1 MKRIG
6 GILLICF
13 FLALFALVSEG
24 HTENLENG
32 KTGSD
37 YPWAVSLF
45 GGISASNDDTLYDI
59 FTFGASYSDDNSLVA
74 VALSRE
80 IYRYEQYLSLELEGQ
95 VGRHF
100 GEDGDFWE
108 FVGLGMV
115 RWLPFPWDDYV
126 GTSLGIGAGLS
137 YYTEVSR
144 MEKDRDDDAQ
154 RLLGYLAFEL
164 TFGLPQYPRWDLM
177 LRLHHRSGLLGV
189 IGDSESN
196 YLCVGI
202 RYAF

>member
-24 HTENLENG
+24 HTENLDNE
-32 KTGSD
+32 KKPID

-45 GGISASNDDTLYDI
+45 GGLAASNSDTLYDF
-59 FTFGASYSDDNSLVA
+59 FTFDASYSDDNSLVV

-100 GEDGDFWE
+100 GDDGDFWE

-126 GTSLGIGAGLS
+126 DTSLGIGAGLS
-137 YYTEVSR
+137 YYTEVSQ

-177 LRLHHRSGLLGV
+177 LRLHHRSGLQEV

>member
-6 GILLICF
+6 LTRILIF
-13 FLALFALVSEG
+13 FLALFSFVSEG
-24 HTENLENG
+24 HTENLENE
-32 KTGSD
+32 KTSSD

-45 GGISASNDDTLYDI
+45 GGIAASNSDTLFDI
-59 FTFGASYSDDNSLVA
+59 FTFDASYSDDNSLVA

-80 IYRYEQYLSLELEGQ
+80 IYRYEQYLSLEVEGQ

-100 GEDGDFWE
+100 GDGGDFWE
-108 FVGLGMV
+108 FVGLGLL

-126 GTSLGIGAGLS
+126 DTSLGIGAGFS
-137 YYTEVSR
+137 YYTKISD
-144 MEKDRDDDAQ
+144 MEKERDDDAQ
-154 RLLGYLAFEL
+154 HLLGYLAFEL
-164 TFGLPQYPRWDLM
+164 AFGLPQYPRWDLM
-177 LRLHHRSGLLGV
+177 FRLHHRSGLQEV

-196 YLCVGI
+196 FLCVGF